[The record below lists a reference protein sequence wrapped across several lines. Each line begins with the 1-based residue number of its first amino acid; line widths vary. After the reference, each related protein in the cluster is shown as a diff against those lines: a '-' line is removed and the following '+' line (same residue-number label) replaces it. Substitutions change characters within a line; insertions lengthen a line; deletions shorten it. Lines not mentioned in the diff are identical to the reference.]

1 MLFCSFLTDETKLEI
16 AEETFELTLPWY
28 TAVFPPSSSLKVFEF
43 VRDDVDSISGVS
55 SWSLYMSPVDDSD
68 RCLTMILPLP
78 FSALLCSSKFK
89 LNKLQDF
96 YLGYMY
102 GLCLMQ
108 EKTLQSA
115 SNDALL
121 IIAVSVQV
129 SFWINKNC

>member
-1 MLFCSFLTDETKLEI
+1 
-16 AEETFELTLPWY
+16 
-28 TAVFPPSSSLKVFEF
+28 
-43 VRDDVDSISGVS
+43 
-55 SWSLYMSPVDDSD
+55 MSPVDDSD
-68 RCLTMILPLP
+68 RCLTMMLPLP

-129 SFWINKNC
+129 SF